1 MINIYKNMA
10 KKILVKIKRINTV
23 VEQLTFLLKN
33 FKSLLEIV
41 FYIFLMFYIGFDEI
55 FKTFNLLKVKND
67 IETDI
72 ANVKNEI
79 EVDLTDAS
87 KEVIQLSKEVSIN
100 YLEIGI
106 VVILLSIVIYKI
118 IGLFKKK

>member
-1 MINIYKNMA
+1 MA

-55 FKTFNLLKVKND
+55 FKTFKN
-67 IETDI
+67 
-72 ANVKNEI
+72 
-79 EVDLTDAS
+79 S
-87 KEVIQLSKEVSIN
+87 
-100 YLEIGI
+100 
-106 VVILLSIVIYKI
+106 
-118 IGLFKKK
+118 